1 MFWVQGGGCL
11 LLWCRVVIRLA
22 IIFLY
27 VSLSDVGTFNTAVS
41 DSRAKFSNQFWRFVC
56 RLCLSSFFIRVI
68 SRSENGMLVLF
79 ITRV

>member
-1 MFWVQGGGCL
+1 M
-11 LLWCRVVIRLA
+11 IRLA
-22 IIFLY
+22 ISFLY

-41 DSRAKFSNQFWRFVC
+41 ASRAKFSNQFWRFVC
-56 RLCLSSFFIRVI
+56 RLCLSPFCIRVI